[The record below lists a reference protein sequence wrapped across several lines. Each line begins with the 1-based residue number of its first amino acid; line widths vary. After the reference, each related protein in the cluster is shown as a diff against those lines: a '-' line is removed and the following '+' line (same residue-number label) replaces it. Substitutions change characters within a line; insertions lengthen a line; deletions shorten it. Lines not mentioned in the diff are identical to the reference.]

1 MVAAAAGMVAA
12 RAAPAAGC
20 GVRPG
25 CETCEVRVLATCRA
39 VGVEGLARLA
49 AAGTCR
55 RIEAGQ
61 ALFGEGEPAEAVYTL
76 TAGMLKLY
84 KLMSDGRRQV
94 VGFLIPGD
102 FLGLAFGRG
111 YAYTAEAVTPVAAC
125 RFGRARF
132 MGLLEEFPALE
143 KEVLTR
149 TSSDLA
155 AAQDQMLLL
164 GRKTARERVASF
176 LRRHAERERRAAL
189 VCGYEEGEGEGRA
202 IGLPMGRA
210 DIADHLGLTIE
221 TVSRTLTSLRKEG
234 IIELPAAH
242 EVVVRNPAGLA
253 RAAGR

>member
-1 MVAAAAGMVAA
+1 MAVVAMAEA
-12 RAAPAAGC
+12 RC
-20 GVRPG
+20 GGRPG
-25 CETCEVRVLATCRA
+25 CETCEVRILAACRA
-39 VGVEGLARLA
+39 VGAENLARLA
-49 AAGTCR
+49 AVATCR
-55 RIEAGQ
+55 RAEAGR
-61 ALFGEGEPAEAVYTL
+61 ALFEEGEPAEAVYTL
-76 TAGMLKLY
+76 TEGMLKLY

-94 VGFLIPGD
+94 VGFLLPGD

-111 YAYTAEAVTPVAAC
+111 YAYTAEAVTPVVAC
-125 RFGRARF
+125 RFARSRF

-149 TSSDLA
+149 TSTDLA

-164 GRKTARERVASF
+164 GRKTARERLASF
-176 LRRHAERERRAAL
+176 LLRLAARERRAAAAG
-189 VCGYEEGEGEGRA
+189 CGAAAGGA
-202 IGLPMGRA
+202 DVVGLPMGRA

-234 IIELPAAH
+234 LIELPAVH